1 MSKTHLL
8 AKQVRPYEILICD
21 LTGQKLFC
29 GDWYY
34 EENGKIYLYEA
45 YHERRQAIK
54 NAKYNYEA
62 LTNAQT
68 QAEYKQMLKQYERDL
83 LNAQLDQRFN
93 EEGE

>member
-1 MSKTHLL
+1 MNPKIPL

-45 YHERRQAIK
+45 YHERRNRIK
-54 NAKYNYEA
+54 QEKFDYTQLAQ
-62 LTNAQT
+62 AQT
-68 QAEYKQMLKQYERDL
+68 KEEYRKMLIQYERDVL
-83 LNAQLDQRFN
+83 ANQLDERFYK
-93 EEGE
+93 EGE